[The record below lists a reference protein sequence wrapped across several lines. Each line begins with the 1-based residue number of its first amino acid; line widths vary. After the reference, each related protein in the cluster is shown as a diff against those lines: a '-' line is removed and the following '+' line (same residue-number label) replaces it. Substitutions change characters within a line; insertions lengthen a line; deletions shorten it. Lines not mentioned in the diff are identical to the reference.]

1 MNLHGQH
8 EINVR
13 GCRISTDTDDAGC
26 MAVNFELHRGQ
37 DMGHIKA
44 ENLTLGYNHKRVI
57 RRIDLI
63 ITKGEFVSIIGP
75 SGVGKSTLL
84 MGLNATTSIIEG
96 RLRVLGNNLDTIRNH
111 ELKTLRAKI
120 GVIFQGFNL
129 VSRLSVFDNIA
140 NGMLHRKPLLS
151 ALFEHYSP
159 QQYDEIYEYMKVVGI
174 EQEALNRC
182 DRLSG
187 GQKQRVAI
195 ARAIAQRPEII
206 LADEP
211 ISSLDP
217 VSARN
222 VMETLKNAN
231 EKYGITVVSNLHQ
244 LDYARE
250 FCSRVIGLN
259 NGGIVYDGPPEHLD
273 AATISK
279 IYHKQQ
285 VDRRDENRLYS
296 PFPASIQAPAST
308 KSRMPKAR
316 SGPLPTPIQPAAPW
330 CRPSFL

>member
-1 MNLHGQH
+1 MW
-8 EINVR
+8 
-13 GCRISTDTDDAGC
+13 
-26 MAVNFELHRGQ
+26 
-37 DMGHIKA
+37 HIQA
-44 ENLTLGYNHKRVI
+44 EKLTLGYGRKKVVHG
-57 RRIDLI
+57 IDLI
-63 ITKGEFVSIIGP
+63 IRKGEFLSIIGP

-84 MGLNATTSIIEG
+84 MGLNATTSILDG
-96 RLRVLGNNLDTIRNH
+96 SLKVLGSSLGTIRYN
-111 ELKTLRAKI
+111 ELKALRAKI

-140 NGMLHRKPLLS
+140 SGMLHRKPLFS
-151 ALFEHYSP
+151 ALVKRYSS
-159 QQYDEIYEYMKVVGI
+159 QEYEEIYEYMKVVGI
-174 EQEALNRC
+174 EQEALSRC

-217 VSARN
+217 VSARS
-222 VMETLKNAN
+222 VLETLKNAN

-259 NGGIVYDGPPEHLD
+259 GGRIVYDGPPDQLC
-273 AATISK
+273 AATVTQ
-279 IYHKQQ
+279 IYHK
-285 VDRRDENRLYS
+285 DHPDHHDNNCFS
-296 PFPASIQAPAST
+296 NPFRPGSL
-308 KSRMPKAR
+308 
-316 SGPLPTPIQPAAPW
+316 PLPVCPV
-330 CRPSFL
+330 